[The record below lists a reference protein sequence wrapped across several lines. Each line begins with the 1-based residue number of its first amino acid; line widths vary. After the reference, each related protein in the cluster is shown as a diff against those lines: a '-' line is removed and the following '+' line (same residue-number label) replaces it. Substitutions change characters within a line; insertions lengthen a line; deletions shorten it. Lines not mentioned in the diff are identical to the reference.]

1 VIHDIRY
8 AVRMLSRS
16 KAWTAVVVL
25 SLALGTGANT
35 ALFSAVNGLLLRK
48 LPVED
53 PDGLVRLRSVGQNDM
68 ANSTSDYGSSTPE
81 DGRQVRTTFSYP
93 MFQELRNA
101 NKTVTDLVA
110 GAPMGT
116 VHLVIDGQAEIVSGY
131 IASGNYHGLLGATT
145 VLGRTIV
152 PDDDRADA
160 PPVVV
165 LSQGFWGRRFG
176 RDPAVLGRV
185 VQANGTPV
193 TIVGILSREFTGVQ
207 RAIAAAPD
215 LSFPLALDPR
225 LNAQEAAGFPGAPP
239 RLTQPTYWWL
249 QIMGR
254 LKPGIT
260 APQVEGN
267 LAGVFE
273 QAARQGMN
281 DHLARLGP
289 GERATSRNQS
299 RTATPRLRVSSGA
312 RGVYDSSP
320 SELRAVTLLSG
331 VVGLILL
338 IVCANVANLLLARVA
353 ARQKEI
359 SVRMALGATR
369 VRLVRQLLTE
379 SVLLA
384 VAGGAFG
391 LVLAYWGKQ
400 LLPGAAGEAPLDWRV
415 LLFASALALFTGMLC
430 GIAPALRMT
439 DTNVNAALKV
449 TSRAL
454 TGSRTRLASAL
465 VVLQVAASL
474 VLLIGAGLF
483 LRTVD
488 NLRRVD
494 VGFNVQNLVLF
505 RLNPRLNGYE
515 PSRIATLY
523 DRMVQRLQAAPGITG
538 VTLSDPPLLSGNVS
552 GTSFFVQ
559 GRATAPGQDRDINR
573 VRIAPNF
580 FETLQI
586 PLVAGRAFMARD
598 DQAAPKVAIIN
609 EAAAR
614 RFFPD
619 ENPLGRRFG
628 SSPEDSG
635 QTEIVGLVRDA
646 KYNSVR
652 DPAPPTLYV
661 PHLQSPVGAMAFE
674 VRTAGDPRQA
684 IGPIREAVR
693 QVDPSVP
700 LMNVSTQV
708 DQIERRFS
716 QERVVARAY
725 ALFGGLALLVASVG
739 LFGLMSY
746 VVTRRTHEI
755 GIRIALGAERF
766 DVVRMIMGES
776 LWLVA
781 SGVAIGLGIA
791 LAASRI
797 VASLLFGLAP
807 TDLSTIA
814 LAIGVLLSVSAC
826 AGYLP
831 ARRAS
836 RVDPLVAL
844 RYE

>member
-8 AVRMLSRS
+8 AVRILSRS
-16 KAWTAVVVL
+16 KGWTSIVVL

-35 ALFSAVNGLLLRK
+35 TLFSAVNGLLLRK

-53 PDGLVRLRSVGQNDM
+53 ADSLVRLRSVGRNDM
-68 ANSTSDYGSSTPE
+68 VNSSSDYGTITPE
-81 DGRQVRTTFSYP
+81 GGLPTRSTFSYP

-101 NKTVTDLVA
+101 NQTMTDLFA
-110 GAPMGT
+110 GAPMST
-116 VHLVIDGQAEIVSGY
+116 VHLVVDGQAEIASGY
-131 IASGNYHGLLGATT
+131 IASGNYHGLLGATA
-145 VLGRTIV
+145 VIGRIIV
-152 PDDDRADA
+152 PDDDRPGA
-160 PPVVV
+160 PSVVV
-165 LSQGFWGRRFG
+165 LSHGFWSRRFG
-176 RDPAVLGRV
+176 RNPMVLGKV
-185 VQANGTPV
+185 VVANNTPV
-193 TIVGILSREFTGVQ
+193 TIVGVLTPEFTGVQ
-207 RAIAAAPD
+207 RVIAAAPD
-215 LSFPLALDPR
+215 LSFPLSIDPQ
-225 LNAQEAAGFPGAPP
+225 LNAQEAAGLPGSPP

-254 LKPGIT
+254 PKPGVT

-267 LAGVFE
+267 LAGVFD

-281 DHLARLGP
+281 AHLATLGP
-289 GERATSRNQS
+289 EERATSRNQS
-299 RTATPRLRVSSGA
+299 RTAAPHLRVSSGA
-312 RGVYDSSP
+312 RGVYDNSP
-320 SELRAVTLLSG
+320 SELRAVTLLSV

-338 IVCANVANLLLARVA
+338 IVCANVANLLLARVS
-353 ARQKEI
+353 ARQKEL
-359 SVRMALGATR
+359 SVRLALGATR

-384 VAGGAFG
+384 FAGGVCG
-391 LVLAYWGKQ
+391 LAVAYWGKP

-415 LLFASALALFTGMLC
+415 LLFASALALVTGILC
-430 GIAPALRMT
+430 GITPALRMT
-439 DTNVNAALKV
+439 DTNLDAALKE
-449 TSRAL
+449 TGRAVI
-454 TGSRTRLASAL
+454 GSRTRLASAL
-465 VVLQVAASL
+465 VILQVAISL

-505 RLNPRLNGYE
+505 RVNPRLNGYE

-523 DRMVQRLQAAPGITG
+523 ERMVQRLQTVPGITD
-538 VTLSDPPLLSGNVS
+538 VTLSDPPLLSGSVS

-559 GRATAPGQDRDINR
+559 GRATAPDKDRDINR

-580 FETLQI
+580 FGAMQI
-586 PLVAGRAFMARD
+586 PLVAGRAFTARD
-598 DQAAPKVAIIN
+598 DQAAPRVAIIN

-614 RFFPD
+614 RFFPN

-628 SSPEDSG
+628 SSLENSS
-635 QTEIVGLVRDA
+635 QTEIVGVVRDV

-652 DPAPPTLYV
+652 DSAPATLYV

-674 VRTAGDPRQA
+674 VRTAAGPQQA
-684 IGPIREAVR
+684 ISAIREAVR

-700 LMNVSTQV
+700 LMNISTQL
-708 DQIERRFS
+708 DQIEGRFS
-716 QERVVARAY
+716 QERVFARAY

-746 VVTRRTHEI
+746 SVTRRTHEI
-755 GIRIALGAERF
+755 GIRIALGAERL

-781 SGVAIGLGIA
+781 FGAAIGLGTA
-791 LAASRI
+791 LAGSRI

-807 TDLSTIA
+807 TDLPTIA
-814 LAIGVLLSVSAC
+814 LAVGVLLAVSAC
-826 AGYLP
+826 ASYLP

-836 RVDPLVAL
+836 RVEPLVAL